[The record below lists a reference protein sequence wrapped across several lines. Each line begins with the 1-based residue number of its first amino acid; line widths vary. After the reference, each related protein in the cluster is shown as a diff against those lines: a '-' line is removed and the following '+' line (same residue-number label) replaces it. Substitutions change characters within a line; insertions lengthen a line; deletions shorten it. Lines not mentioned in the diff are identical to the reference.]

1 MSKQNIENITNT
13 PKKKNAFGILK
24 KYANPSL
31 IKQEE
36 KAFETAM
43 IDKHKK
49 I

>member
-1 MSKQNIENITNT
+1 MSKENTENITTN
-13 PKKKNAFGILK
+13 PEKKNAFGILK